1 MLPKLG
7 FVDHIKNVLWVL
19 QSTVAWSVLVLHV
32 SRYMA
37 SQYQIIVKAGF
48 ALHCL
53 MRKIYID
60 IVITL

>member
-7 FVDHIKNVLWVL
+7 FVEHIKNVLRVL

-32 SRYMA
+32 SRCMA

-48 ALHCL
+48 ALHCT
-53 MRKIYID
+53 
-60 IVITL
+60 V